1 MSNST
6 HTPSSGL
13 AFSFNEFNNLVTGVE
28 MLYALARRLSLAV
41 QNQMCEYL
49 IQEAAMAF
57 TKTMLSLL
65 GFLRFLPSSFYAKE
79 GEFVIDISSASVM
92 ARQVMEDTI
101 SLFYLSERGLTRKQK
116 EFREAVWRYH
126 GAREAIRSAGFGNKS
141 HPHLP
146 AADAK
151 LEPFEQ
157 YFAEPETREMLN
169 SIKRDDQGRI
179 IKADKNHV
187 LHDHEILE
195 RRGIQTDVYDLGRK
209 VLSNFAHFSAL
220 SHQMMMETNADWGKS
235 WRPFVP
241 PTEYAANFAAESIEA
256 FLETFPQTRQ
266 LLSEHERTLVANCRS
281 WPPGVV

>member
-1 MSNST
+1 
-6 HTPSSGL
+6 
-13 AFSFNEFNNLVTGVE
+13 
-28 MLYALARRLSLAV
+28 
-41 QNQMCEYL
+41 
-49 IQEAAMAF
+49 
-57 TKTMLSLL
+57 
-65 GFLRFLPSSFYAKE
+65 
-79 GEFVIDISSASVM
+79 
-92 ARQVMEDTI
+92 
-101 SLFYLSERGLTRKQK
+101 
-116 EFREAVWRYH
+116 
-126 GAREAIRSAGFGNKS
+126 
-141 HPHLP
+141 
-146 AADAK
+146 
-151 LEPFEQ
+151 
-157 YFAEPETREMLN
+157 MLN

-266 LLSEHERTLVANCRS
+266 LLSAHVRCGQGKR
-281 WPPGVV
+281 G